1 MGGNA
6 GIRDLKRAE
15 WRMLLAA
22 TLLSPLATQAA
33 TIHFDF
39 AADVGKAPGEVLL
52 HKEELN
58 VAPTGGLVS
67 RSYDVNANGA
77 LPLSTVAS
85 INLDATAK
93 WSALGPKSIGVKAVI
108 DANISAYDINNPPPP
123 HVGVIEASSKAHV
136 ESVVTIAAP
145 GAAANAAVTFNLLNP
160 ALHGALNTPTTE
172 VDGTGLASIH
182 GLFLMFEYSTD
193 FFGNQVLGAGK
204 AKSFE
209 IIAST
214 ETIPTFD
221 FSQSPVQPLERVP
234 LPGELPPPPPPPVGN
249 GNPDFT
255 VLNGKQYLM
264 VVEFYA
270 AVNLSPKIN
279 TDSGAASNRISS
291 ASWFDSTLHWGG
303 FGGFADAS
311 GLALPDV
318 QVLDE
323 EGVDWA
329 TRSSSYPVP
338 LPPSLLMLLT
348 GVAGVARLATR
359 RRITPAA

>member
-1 MGGNA
+1 MGRNA
-6 GIRDLKRAE
+6 GVRDSR
-15 WRMLLAA
+15 RTLLAA
-22 TLLSPLATQAA
+22 ALFAPLATQAA
-33 TIHFDF
+33 IIHFDF

-58 VAPTGGLVS
+58 VAPTGGLLS
-67 RSYDVNANGA
+67 RSYDFNANSA

-85 INLDATAK
+85 INLGGTAT
-93 WSALGPKSIGVKAVI
+93 WSALGTKSVGVKAVA

-123 HVGVIEASSKAHV
+123 HVGVIEASTKAHV

-160 ALHGALNTPTTE
+160 VLHGVLNTPTTE

-182 GLFLMFEYSTD
+182 GLFVVFEYSTD

-214 ETIPTFD
+214 ETTPTYD
-221 FSQSPVQPLERVP
+221 FTQGTVQPLAP
-234 LPGELPPPPPPPVGN
+234 ISLSGEEPPPPPPVGN
-249 GNPDFT
+249 ANPDFT

-264 VVEFYA
+264 IVEFYA

-291 ASWFDSTLHWGG
+291 TSSFDSTLHWGG

-348 GVAGVARLATR
+348 GVAGVAGLAR
-359 RRITPAA
+359 RQRITPAA